1 MPHSAIGPIAVYLP
15 EKTENISQLAAMF
28 SKWDIETIFAK
39 TGVRNRHIAEPD
51 QCASDLGVA
60 AAERL
65 FAQHN
70 IARDSIDF
78 LLFCTQTPDYVL
90 PTTACIMQERL
101 GLPTSV
107 GALDF
112 NLGCSGFVYG
122 LAMADGLIARGA
134 ARRVLLITAETYSKY
149 IDPVDRSL
157 RTIFGDGAAATLVE
171 ASAEPSVGSFV
182 FGTDG
187 RGANTLMVT
196 EGGAR
201 PRDQAIQPSK
211 RKRWPSSLFMDGP
224 ELVKFSLDVVPPMIN
239 SLLSQT
245 KWTRDKV
252 DVFLMH
258 QATALMLD
266 QLRKRLD
273 LDLEKMP
280 EALEHYGN
288 TVSSTLP
295 ILINDLRAKGRL
307 RPGKQTL
314 MIGFGVGLS
323 WAGCAWT
330 ETWDA
335 RQSQCKPVEA
345 HRQAA

>member
-1 MPHSAIGPIAVYLP
+1 MPYSAIGPIAVYLP
-15 EKTENISQLAAMF
+15 EKVENIDQLAAMF
-28 SKWDIETIFAK
+28 DKWDIEEIFSK
-39 TGVRNRHIAEPD
+39 TGVRYRHIAAPG

-65 FAQHN
+65 FKRYD
-70 IARDSIDF
+70 IDRSSIDF

-90 PTTACIMQERL
+90 PTTACLMQERL
-101 GLPTSV
+101 GLPTST

-122 LAMADGLIARGA
+122 LSLADGLIRSGSAK
-134 ARRVLLITAETYSKY
+134 RVLLITAETYTKY
-149 IDPVDRSL
+149 IDSTDRSL
-157 RTIFGDGAAATLVE
+157 RTIFGDGAAATLID
-171 ASAEPSVGSFV
+171 AAKEPSLGNFI

-201 PRDQAIQPSK
+201 PKEQAIQPSK
-211 RKRWPSSLFMDGP
+211 RKRWPSTLFMDGP
-224 ELVKFSLDVVPPMIN
+224 ELVKFTLESVPTLIDN
-239 SLLSQT
+239 LLAKS

-258 QATALMLD
+258 QATSLMLD
-266 QLRKRLD
+266 RLRNRLN
-273 LDLEKMP
+273 LDEEKLP
-280 EALEHYGN
+280 EALEYYGN

-295 ILINDLRAKGRL
+295 ILINDLRANGRL
-307 RPGKQTL
+307 KPGKQTL

-323 WAGCAWT
+323 WAGAAWT
-330 ETWDA
+330 ETWEA
-335 RQSQCKPVEA
+335 SQCACKPIEA
-345 HRQAA
+345 HREAA